1 MTNDELE
8 RIMNFII
15 ERQEHIT
22 DQQAISAEQLAQA
35 ETIIRERR

>member
-1 MTNDELE
+1 
-8 RIMNFII
+8 MNFII